1 LHEVIKLHE
10 DGSFSLNLEY
20 FDFMRR
26 DGMYS
31 KKLPKL
37 LDVIPRAPESKILN
51 VHCDLAASI
60 QKVLE
65 IAILNLVSHAKKLVD
80 SQNLCLAGGVAL
92 NCVANSVIFKEGLF
106 ENIWIQPAAG
116 DAGGALGAALAFGNM
131 SGDIPLGAGRGLD
144 ENSETDFMFG
154 AYLGRE
160 FKDYEIKNALIS
172 NNLKF
177 HSGNSAEDLIN
188 IIAIDLSKGMSVGW
202 FQGRSEFGPRA
213 LGARSILADPR
224 SPETQKRLNLQTKF
238 RESFRPFAPSIL
250 EEDYKAW
257 FDWSSPSPYMLFVA
271 DVRPEHR
278 IPIDTTAVASQT
290 CETSVERINQVR
302 STVPAVTHVDYSA
315 RLQTV
320 SIKTNPLYHRLI
332 TAFKEITGVP
342 ILVNTSFN
350 IRGEPIVDS
359 PEDAIRCF
367 LGTDIDVLFIGDYIV
382 YKKENMDRLRDY
394 RKLYDLD

>member
-1 LHEVIKLHE
+1 
-10 DGSFSLNLEY
+10 
-20 FDFMRR
+20 
-26 DGMYS
+26 
-31 KKLPKL
+31 
-37 LDVIPRAPESKILN
+37 
-51 VHCDLAASI
+51 
-60 QKVLE
+60 
-65 IAILNLVSHAKKLVD
+65 
-80 SQNLCLAGGVAL
+80 
-92 NCVANSVIFKEGLF
+92 
-106 ENIWIQPAAG
+106 
-116 DAGGALGAALAFGNM
+116 
-131 SGDIPLGAGRGLD
+131 
-144 ENSETDFMFG
+144 MFG